1 MQPYTLEEAN
11 DKMPVTLKDIAE
23 RVGKSIPTVSRALGD
38 FGDISLETRRE
49 VQRVAREMGYEPSVT
64 ARNLQRKR
72 TDAIAL
78 IMPPARYLRFSD
90 PFFGELISGVVERT
104 GEHGF
109 TLAISTD
116 TSDDPRESYL
126 KQIRSRQADGFIV
139 VRTRREDDRINLLRD
154 HNVPFVAFGRTD
166 GDNDFHFV
174 DEDGADGVRQVVD
187 HLIGLGHRRLACI
200 SEPLS
205 LTKSYQR
212 VAGFWQGLAAHG
224 IERTDD
230 VFVEAN
236 FRQQSGEQA
245 AERLLA
251 MAEPPTAIVAC
262 NDLLALG
269 AMNAVRKRGLEIG
282 RDVSVT
288 GFDDIMLAEYANP
301 GLTTV
306 HLPAAKMGSLVA
318 DMLVRLIKQETL
330 AEEQVII
337 DPIFVLRASTGPPA

>member
-1 MQPYTLEEAN
+1 
-11 DKMPVTLKDIAE
+11 MPVTLKDIAE

-38 FGDISLETRRE
+38 FADISPETRRE

-78 IMPPARYLRFSD
+78 IMPPARNLRFSD

-116 TSDDPRESYL
+116 TSDDPRETYL
-126 KQIRSRQADGFIV
+126 KQIRSRQADGFII
-139 VRTRREDDRINLLRD
+139 VRTRRQDDRINLLRE

-174 DEDGADGVRQVVD
+174 DEDGTAGVRQVVD
-187 HLIGLGHRRLACI
+187 HLIDLGHRRLACI

-212 VAGFWQGLAAHG
+212 VAGFWQGLDAHG
-224 IERTDD
+224 IEQGDD
-230 VFVEAN
+230 LFIEAN
-236 FRQQSGEQA
+236 FRQQSGEEA
-245 AERLLA
+245 AEHLLA

-269 AMNAVRKRGLEIG
+269 AMNAVRKRGLAVG

-330 AEEQVII
+330 AEEQIII
-337 DPIFVLRASTGPPA
+337 DPTFVLRASTGPPV